1 MAKKLESK
9 FWQEVKQNT
18 PGISWTRLESWASAG
33 VPDLLG
39 YNKKGHFFTVELKVT
54 RRNFVTFSPHQISFH
69 SRHPE
74 NSFILIKHL
83 GHGCLKLVPGSMLAC
98 LLEEGF
104 ACLSVDRARWST
116 VLACLLA
123 CWANACVLL
132 ACKSSGFMG
141 AWAKAAGSWGLA
153 QTLVFG
159 ICHVLNISRPAAPTV
174 AALASLIW
182 GRAGLHLSRYGRR
195 PRPPLGCWSVNLR
208 CWNSY

>member
-69 SRHPE
+69 Y
-74 NSFILIKHL
+74 L
-83 GHGCLKLVPGSMLAC
+83 GQGCLKLVPGSMLAC
-98 LLEEGF
+98 LLDEGF

-116 VLACLLA
+116 VLESLLA
-123 CWANACVLL
+123 C
-132 ACKSSGFMG
+132 
-141 AWAKAAGSWGLA
+141 
-153 QTLVFG
+153 
-159 ICHVLNISRPAAPTV
+159 
-174 AALASLIW
+174 
-182 GRAGLHLSRYGRR
+182 
-195 PRPPLGCWSVNLR
+195 
-208 CWNSY
+208 

>member
-69 SRHPE
+69 SRHPQ
-74 NSFILIKHL
+74 NSFILVKHL

-98 LLEEGF
+98 LLDEGF

-116 VLACLLA
+116 VLESLLA
-123 CWANACVLL
+123 CWSNACVLL
-132 ACKSSGFMG
+132 AFRRHWPSHHEIVFRWFFFSCQFLNQQANSVYSHGPWSHLCASG
-141 AWAKAAGSWGLA
+141 S
-153 QTLVFG
+153 
-159 ICHVLNISRPAAPTV
+159 
-174 AALASLIW
+174 
-182 GRAGLHLSRYGRR
+182 
-195 PRPPLGCWSVNLR
+195 PRFF
-208 CWNSY
+208 